1 MNSSIKTI
9 TQETFD
15 GVVQENISDFDMD
28 EAEAVD
34 DAVQQFISQV
44 GLFGL
49 QYYIFTLFVAK
60 ESLTVH

>member
-1 MNSSIKTI
+1 MDSSIKTI